1 MARITVEDCVEKIP
15 NRFDVVVLAAKRA
28 REISAGAY
36 ITVPRDNDK
45 NPVIALRE
53 IAEKSVSFENLK
65 NSIIKSFQRNF
76 VTDDIEKEIEKQND
90 KNNQLENSD
99 WEAETSNFIQ
109 DAENMV
115 YENSFEDNSDIK
127 SED

>member
-1 MARITVEDCVEKIP
+1 MARITVEDCIEKIP

-53 IAEKSVSFENLK
+53 IAEESVSFENLK

-76 VTDDIEKEIEKQND
+76 VTDDIEKEIEKQDD
-90 KNNQLENSD
+90 KNNQLENSE

>member
-53 IAEKSVSFENLK
+53 IAEESVSFENLK

-76 VTDDIEKEIEKQND
+76 VTDDIEKEIEKQDGKND
-90 KNNQLENSD
+90 TIGDSG
-99 WEAETSNFIQ
+99 WEAESSNFVQ

-115 YENSFEDNSDIK
+115 FNSFEDVSDIQ